1 MTPRFIK
8 YIFIFLLFGYINF
21 LSAQA
26 LSSYK
31 ELIASADA
39 YFAKKDY
46 YNAKTTYQLALQLDA
61 NAEYPKNKIKE
72 IIQKLDDELDLRI
85 IFEEKVQNAEEAYAK
100 KDFQKAIKL
109 YQEAS
114 ATIAYEEK
122 PKQEIARITNEWEA
136 FKNNQIKFENLL
148 TEAKEAKQ
156 KQNYT
161 SAIGKLEEANK
172 LVSSK
177 SEVLSEIAQLKLLL
191 KQQNAK
197 QTEFNNLVAEADSRM
212 EQSQF
217 QAALKSYQSAIA
229 LFENDSYVLA
239 QLALVKE
246 AIKIEEAYNK
256 AIEKADA
263 YYITLDLDNAKN
275 AYEEAGKIWP
285 EKAYP
290 KNMLAKLDEAKKRR
304 DSDLEG
310 LNKEYNAKI
319 VLADKQFTSQ
329 KYDFAYDLYIKA
341 LNIKPEEIYPQ
352 NQIQKI
358 NKLLASGSIDIK
370 CEIFENGKALAG
382 AFIEVIENGVSEEI
396 AVSNN
401 GQHKLKLKLNANYLL
416 KFKKAG
422 YIHKIFS
429 VDSHL
434 PDDKDLNAV
443 FETAFTVDL
452 FPVCSIDLST
462 FDETLATIAF
472 QPANGKFV
480 YDKSRSEAL
489 IRRAEQLKNE
499 CAQILAEEQ
508 KLNKYN
514 SLLSEAEAF
523 KLSED
528 YTSALNSYQNAVKIY
543 PEKRFVQEQIL
554 ALNTLVNLD
563 KEYNQF
569 VLSGDAKYAQGKLND
584 ALFDYYKAGNLK
596 PKAAYPQER
605 ITEIDK
611 ILAIQNVE
619 EKGYLN
625 QLHLADSLFDTKLWE
640 KAITQYEELIA
651 LKKDDEYPKNKL
663 KLAQQFLIAQNKLN
677 ASYMAAIQKA
687 DAYFDS
693 QSLPNAKIAYL
704 EASRLKPDEP
714 YPLYK
719 IEDINT
725 IVEQKDIRKINDRY
739 RDLVASADR
748 LFAEKAYPL
757 SLTQYKQASVLKPNE
772 TYPPQQI
779 SKINQILAEQ
789 NELDTKYQGLIKS
802 ADSAFYLNELRA
814 SRSIYVQAG
823 ALKPLEIYPPQQ
835 IAKIDQS
842 LSLKNDFDIKFN
854 GLIKSADSAFYLK
867 ELRPARN
874 FYVRARTLKPLE
886 EYPVI
891 QINKIDALLSELS
904 ALDLNYH
911 KVIARADSNLAVKQ
925 YDSAKSD
932 YKLGLT
938 YKPSEIYPKKKIEEI
953 DALLAQ
959 MNAMEFAYQK
969 AIQDGDRNFVAENY
983 LLALGN
989 FKDALKMKANE
1000 EYPKS
1005 RINAIELILDNLNFL
1020 DKTYNEA
1027 IAKADDFYRTKQY
1040 AEALPFY
1047 KEAQSIKPNEKYPP
1061 DQINRITSI
1070 LDQQLSLEEAYTN
1083 ALAMADKLFGEKQY
1097 QEALSPYQKASQLK
1111 PSENY
1116 PKDQIAKIRE
1126 LLVESDKKYQ
1136 AYIKQGDDAYR
1147 MVIFQDAIVAY
1158 ENALGIYPNEAYP
1171 KMMLEKIDTRIRR
1184 ESVVSIVESREIIS
1198 IGKEKRYT
1206 FKPIDYR
1213 DRQNNYILIEMKN
1226 ATNAPMRVFI
1236 NFGKDG
1242 VKNGGYSVNLVQ
1254 RDGFTKYFV
1263 RIDRQLRW
1271 QNEDNNWIS
1280 LLPEG
1285 GDLEV
1290 SRIQISREEKSN

>member
-358 NKLLASGSIDIK
+358 NKLLASGSVDIK

-472 QPANGKFV
+472 QPTNGKFV

-499 CAQILAEEQ
+499 CAQIFAEEQ

-514 SLLSEAEAF
+514 SLLSEAEVF

-528 YTSALNSYQNAVKIY
+528 YTSALNYYQNAAKIY

-704 EASRLKPDEP
+704 EANRLKPNEP

-725 IVEQKDIRKINDRY
+725 IVEQKDIRKINNRY

-748 LFAEKAYPL
+748 HFAEKAYPL

-779 SKINQILAEQ
+779 AKINQILAEQ
-789 NELDTKYQGLIKS
+789 NELDTKYQ
-802 ADSAFYLNELRA
+802 
-814 SRSIYVQAG
+814 
-823 ALKPLEIYPPQQ
+823 
-835 IAKIDQS
+835 
-842 LSLKNDFDIKFN
+842 

-891 QINKIDALLSELS
+891 QINRIDALLSELS

-969 AIQDGDRNFVAENY
+969 AIQDGDLNFVAENY

-1005 RINAIELILDNLNFL
+1005 RINAIELILDNLNLL

-1126 LLVESDKKYQ
+1126 LLVENDKKYQ